1 MKNTPPDL
9 LDKGQPRDLGPHR
22 TSGSGV
28 RDLESYGYDMV
39 AGVTLQAVACL
50 MNDSRYSILQIGIGL
65 LGVVLMILGFHHFA
79 V

>member
-1 MKNTPPDL
+1 
-9 LDKGQPRDLGPHR
+9 
-22 TSGSGV
+22 
-28 RDLESYGYDMV
+28 MV

-50 MNDSRYSILQIGIGL
+50 MNGSRYSILQIGIGL